1 MISTVNIQGIDYP
14 IGASYDNEG
23 NVIADTYALQ
33 DNVNQQINNLK
44 TQIKQAVTN
53 LPDEEDLTF
62 VKESERNV
70 LKLAD
75 KRYAPENFSG
85 KGYKILRKNI
95 VDGKNVLTQEMI
107 NKSNVIYEIR
117 YDFDLNGKSITIPE
131 GCTLKFEGGKFSNG
145 TLHGNNT
152 KIIADPSDHIFSYDR
167 TKNYIDGTWKIN
179 KWYCAWF
186 GTVADGKAYRA
197 KYDDSG
203 QLVKDN
209 ANTSFEVIIEG
220 TDNYLPIQE
229 ALDTAFSTNVK
240 NVELGLG
247 VYRICTPLNIG
258 WGNKAYHSIYF
269 SGVKRGTFGDIREAD
284 KHSTKILVDTGT
296 YGICVNS
303 GYCSHLTDFDILGW
317 NGINYRKMFTMW
329 QNTIY
334 YVKNPEDWNSERVN
348 KLPSHG
354 LEPMSPYAGIVTDA
368 FIGYEGATNPYEL
381 PTPPC
386 NYPTFVAANSTGFT
400 MTNVKSMGFCVGFGI
415 EVGNYAD
422 NADFY
427 KFYNCSFEGNVYGLS
442 TGSNQARNTALHEC
456 DLGNCYTAITN
467 TKVGKRNGG
476 LYGFISNCWFD
487 SCYKIIE
494 YKEDIS
500 PIVFYNCYCENSY
513 MIGNSFNRSS
523 RLENNIK
530 FVDCSFRFTHR
541 LSNPLGIPACL
552 FNGNCELIRTTISLG
567 DDAVLIPLFMEVGQI
582 SNCDLV
588 INTLQRQR
596 ECLFLPYMNSRLNV
610 SEVSYSNKI
619 NRINEYCSNVGGM
632 KIKLDRITSSKQ
644 LRHRTYSYNEAT
656 RILTLETDWI
666 ESAPS
671 YQNEIQSGDIIYQY
685 GSNTIYAIIKIT
697 PKEDNKSATLLCT
710 PICGFRKENSRYIC
724 YQDVS
729 NSLWTVF
736 PTRIQA
742 FDKPLVITNANG
754 KELTLKKWDEALK
767 AGISLSRFHDY
778 EHSFNFESGLIEAV
792 DKENRKITLKYDYWL
807 DDTFKVING
816 YLDLDS
822 KYWKDTWVQDFIDQY
837 N

>member
-1 MISTVNIQGIDYP
+1 MDNIGLMSETVNFIQGSKRNYDSSTMQGGVYFSKDSKEIFLN
-14 IGASYDNEG
+14 GESYG
-23 NVIADTYALQ
+23 N
-33 DNVNQQINNLK
+33 
-44 TQIKQAVTN
+44 AV
-53 LPDEEDLTF
+53 PADEEDLTS
-62 VKESERNV
+62 VNGALQ
-70 LKLAD
+70 LKDREVNAD
-75 KRYAPENFSG
+75 SFQSI
-85 KGYKILRKNI
+85 GYIILRKNI
-95 VDGKNVLTQEMI
+95 VDGKNILTQDMI
-107 NKSNVIYEIR
+107 NQPNTIYEIR
-117 YDFDLNGKSITIPE
+117 YDFDLNGATIEMQE
-131 GCTLKFEGGKFSNG
+131 GCTLKFEGGILSNG
-145 TLHGNNT
+145 NIKGSNTVIDAPLKQIFKFNRNN
-152 KIIADPSDHIFSYDR
+152 Y
-167 TKNYIDGTWKIN
+167 YIGGTWRLS
-179 KWYCAWF
+179 KWYCTWF
-186 GTVADGKAYRA
+186 GAIADGKAFRA
-197 KYDDSG
+197 KYDSQG
-203 QLVKDN
+203 NLIKDN
-209 ANTSFEVIIEG
+209 SNDAFEVIMEG
-220 TDNYLPIQE
+220 TDNFEPIQE
-229 ALDTAFSTNVK
+229 ALDAAYNTNIK
-240 NVELGLG
+240 TVELSLG
-247 VYRICTPLNIG
+247 TYRITKPLNIG
-258 WGNKAYHSIYF
+258 WGHRGYNSIYF
-269 SGVKRGTFGDIREAD
+269 KGLSNSRIGYAYENASR
-284 KHSTKILVDTGT
+284 STLILVDTGS
-296 YGICVNS
+296 YGININS
-303 GYCSHLTDFDILGW
+303 GVNCRLSDFTIIGW
-317 NGINYRKMFTMW
+317 NDTNSRKQFTMW
-329 QNTIY
+329 QNTTY
-334 YVKNPEDWNSERVN
+334 YVENPEDWNSERVN

-368 FIGYEGATNPYEL
+368 FIKYDSAINPYEL
-381 PTPPC
+381 PVPPV
-386 NYPTFVAANSTGFT
+386 NVKNFEAVNSTGLT
-400 MTNVKSMGFCVGFGI
+400 VERVGSRGFCVGFGI
-415 EVGNYAD
+415 EVGNYDD

-456 DLGNCYTAITN
+456 DLGSCYTAITN
-467 TKVGKRNGG
+467 TKVGKQNGG

-513 MIGNSFNRSS
+513 MIGNSFNRSG

-610 SEVSYSNKI
+610 SEVSYSNEI

-632 KIKLDRITSSKQ
+632 KIKLDKISCSKQ
-644 LRHRTYSYNEAT
+644 LRHSTYSYNEAT

-666 ESAPS
+666 GSTPS
-671 YQNEIQSGDIIYQY
+671 YQNEIQSGDIIYQP

-697 PKEDNKSATLLCT
+697 PKEDNNSATLLCT

-724 YQDVS
+724 YQDVFD
-729 NSLWTVF
+729 SLWTVF

-742 FDKPLVITNANG
+742 FNEPLVITNANG
-754 KELTLKKWDEALK
+754 KELTLKKWDEALNT
-767 AGISLSRFHDY
+767 GISLSKFHDY
-778 EHSFNFESGLIEAV
+778 AHSFNFESGLIEAV
-792 DKENRKITLKYDYWL
+792 DKENRKITLKYNYWL